1 MLKKTAFLPGE
12 TYIQKLELP
21 AIGQIS
27 KVSIIKDDGDGKV
40 IKKRWPFHVL
50 KY

>member
-27 KVSIIKDDGDGKV
+27 KVSIIKDDGDG
-40 IKKRWPFHVL
+40 IIFEKRWSFHV
-50 KY
+50 

>member
-27 KVSIIKDDGDGKV
+27 KVSIIKDDGDDGLFMCKS
-40 IKKRWPFHVL
+40 IKISL
-50 KY
+50 DY

>member
-21 AIGQIS
+21 SIGDIS
-27 KVSIIKDDGDGKV
+27 KVTIIKDDGDGTLNNK
-40 IKKRWPFHVL
+40 
-50 KY
+50 